1 MYREVKTF
9 WAALALIA
17 LPIMANATDV
27 KNLRLVGPYPTNKP
41 FMTDSLDSEGNRIDL
56 DNVLV
61 DAFAK
66 TDIWKDKPSVEEVVL
81 PPTDEPQLYMAGFT
95 FQNTGFAKGKV
106 NVKCESKHK
115 LYIDG
120 NEQGGDF
127 ELVPGRHEVSI
138 KILRKG
144 DKADT
149 LRVSVESEQA
159 LEINPEGKR

>member
-56 DNVLV
+56 DNVLM

-66 TDIWKDKPSVEEVVL
+66 TDIMEKQTIRRRGCPSS
-81 PPTDEPQLYMAGFT
+81 
-95 FQNTGFAKGKV
+95 N
-106 NVKCESKHK
+106 
-115 LYIDG
+115 
-120 NEQGGDF
+120 
-127 ELVPGRHEVSI
+127 R
-138 KILRKG
+138 
-144 DKADT
+144 
-149 LRVSVESEQA
+149 
-159 LEINPEGKR
+159 